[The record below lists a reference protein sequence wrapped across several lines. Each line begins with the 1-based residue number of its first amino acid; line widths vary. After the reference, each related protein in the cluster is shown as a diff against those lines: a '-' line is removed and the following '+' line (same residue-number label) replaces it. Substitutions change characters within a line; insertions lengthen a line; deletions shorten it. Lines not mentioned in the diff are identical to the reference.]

1 MKKFLFSLTM
11 LAAVALAGFTTSC
24 GGDDDGSDNTTNNG
38 GVTPSTEIVK
48 VFNSDLNVKTGMPG
62 EDLEDLGVIKE
73 DVNIKLYTATEKLD
87 LSINGLNLGSL
98 NNIPEPLQTPFDI
111 ILKNVP
117 FTKEGDNYKIE
128 YELPINEETLSTDV
142 AIKIQDNNAYLV
154 SLIGTISGDN
164 INVTIFV
171 VGDEELLYIPV
182 NIFVEGTENK

>member
-24 GGDDDGSDNTTNNG
+24 GGNDDGGDDNTTNNG

-62 EDLEDLGVIKE
+62 EDLDDLGVIEE
-73 DVNIKLYTATEKLD
+73 DVNIKLYTNQNKLD

-98 NNIPEPLQTPFDI
+98 NNIPGPLQTPFDI

-117 FTKEGDNYKIE
+117 FTKEGDNYKIQ

-154 SLIGTISGDN
+154 SLVGTISGDN

-182 NIFVEGTENK
+182 NIFVEGTEK

>member
-62 EDLEDLGVIKE
+62 EDLEDLGVIEE
-73 DVNIKLYTATEKLD
+73 DVNIKLYPATEKLD

-98 NNIPEPLQTPFDI
+98 NNIPGPLQTPFDI

-164 INVTIFV
+164 INVSIFV

-182 NIFVEGTENK
+182 NIFVEGTEK

>member
-62 EDLEDLGVIKE
+62 EDLEDLGVIEE

-98 NNIPEPLQTPFDI
+98 NNIPGPLQTPFDI

-117 FTKEGDNYKIE
+117 FTKEGDDYKIE

-182 NIFVEGTENK
+182 NIFVEGTEK